1 MDPCPHSA
9 SPDSTRSRWCSYR
22 RAGQPRDLCR
32 ARDPARS
39 SPLKPAAEPGRMPR
53 QDQRGECV
61 FERGLGLAEDIL
73 HKPLKPIRCTTAV
86 NGRNPRASVNTTEL
100 CMFFDEGTSLGT
112 RKARFRAHLRR
123 RLKEERRNQLRASS
137 PQCAQFE
144 QKTPQSNRYF
154 TGSFER
160 SKQVGASN
168 LKNNAHGG

>member
-1 MDPCPHSA
+1 
-9 SPDSTRSRWCSYR
+9 
-22 RAGQPRDLCR
+22 
-32 ARDPARS
+32 DPARS

-123 RLKEERRNQLRASS
+123 RLKEERRNPLRSPS
-137 PQCAQFE
+137 PQCTQFAQ
-144 QKTPQSNRYF
+144 QTPKSQQVIYWF
-154 TGSFER
+154 LER
-160 SKQVGASN
+160 SERVGASN
-168 LKNNAHGG
+168 LKNNAPGG

>member
-53 QDQRGECV
+53 QDQPGECV

-73 HKPLKPIRCTTAV
+73 HKLSLKGIRCKTAV
-86 NGRNPRASVNTTEL
+86 NCWAQSASESIQRDFVCFSMKRRHWEL
-100 CMFFDEGTSLGT
+100 EKPGFVPTLGGGLKKKGETRLRSPSL
-112 RKARFRAHLRR
+112 
-123 RLKEERRNQLRASS
+123 
-137 PQCAQFE
+137 QCAQFA
-144 QKTPQSNRYF
+144 QQTPKSQ
-154 TGSFER
+154 
-160 SKQVGASN
+160 QVIY
-168 LKNNAHGG
+168 